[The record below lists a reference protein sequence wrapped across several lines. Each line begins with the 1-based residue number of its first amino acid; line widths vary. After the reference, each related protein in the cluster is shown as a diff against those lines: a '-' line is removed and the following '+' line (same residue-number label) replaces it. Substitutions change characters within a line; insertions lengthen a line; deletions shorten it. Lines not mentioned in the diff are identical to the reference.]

1 MDEDKIEKMAR
12 EQEERINKVLAYS
25 ERIASK
31 HEERANKI
39 LEQAE
44 RESTRRPSLL
54 GNLLLLALFNLIVVA
69 MAAGTLFF
77 GWRGYTLTSNGDTT
91 MARVVALSESTDGD
105 GDCCVYSP
113 VFEYTV
119 NGRRHTFE
127 SLNASNP
134 PAYRVGQEVE
144 VIYNVDNPSDA
155 AVNSFFD
162 LWMVA
167 ATLCGAT
174 LILFVVLNG
183 VAIYKMRSGRP
194 LLEADS
200 D

>member
-77 GWRGYTLTSNGDTT
+77 GWRGYTLTTNGDTT

-119 NGRRHTFE
+119 NGRRT
-127 SLNASNP
+127 
-134 PAYRVGQEVE
+134 
-144 VIYNVDNPSDA
+144 PSKA
-155 AVNSFFD
+155 
-162 LWMVA
+162 
-167 ATLCGAT
+167 
-174 LILFVVLNG
+174 
-183 VAIYKMRSGRP
+183 
-194 LLEADS
+194 
-200 D
+200 